1 MAHDEP
7 TGVAAAHEALRS
19 GQWAQARDGYLAAL
33 RSGPDPMAFAGLSQA
48 YWWLDDGAS
57 CVEAREQAYRAY
69 RDRGDGRGAARA
81 AADLAYD
88 SLLFGQG
95 AAVGRGW
102 LARAR
107 ELLDPAADVEEHG
120 WLAVRGAELALA
132 VEHDTAAALAAAE
145 RAEALGQRLGVADLR
160 FVGLALSGL
169 ALTSGGYPA
178 RGMAA
183 LDAAVAAA
191 TAGDVDDLMWMGKIC
206 CWMIVAC
213 QETQDLGRAD
223 DWCRRVEVICQRRR
237 LTPLF
242 NVCRIQY
249 SSILVA
255 RGTWPEAE
263 RTLVGVLD
271 QFARSR
277 RQTRLEAIVQLG
289 ELRRRQGRLTEA
301 DELLSQAEFH
311 PAAVAGRSLI
321 RLARGDAAA
330 AWTTVRA
337 LLPTIPTSNRLARAR
352 VLLPAVITAV
362 AAGDVDAADA
372 AAQELGTTAA
382 DVGTDPL
389 LGLAAAAAATVAQAE
404 NHALWREAVRRFHDS
419 GLRFDEAESRL
430 ALAAALLRSGDR
442 GAALEQVTTASR
454 LLREL
459 GATAALDRAEQLA
472 QAAAL
477 TETADTR
484 AHGPGGALTAR
495 ETEVMRLVAEGRSN
509 AQIAAALVVSEHT
522 VHRHVANI
530 LTKLDQPTRAAA
542 TAFAVSRGLL

>member
-1 MAHDEP
+1 MADDE
-7 TGVAAAHEALRS
+7 TTQVAAAHAALRS
-19 GQWAQARDGYLAAL
+19 GRWTQARDGYLAAL
-33 RSGPDPMAFAGLSQA
+33 RSGPDPAAFAGLSQA
-48 YWWLDDGAS
+48 CWWLDDGMT

-69 RDRGDGRGAARA
+69 RDLGDGRGAARA

-95 AAVGRGW
+95 AGVARGW

-107 ELLDPAADVEEHG
+107 ELVEPFPEGAVHG
-120 WLAVRGAELALA
+120 WLSVREAELALA
-132 VEHDTAAALAAAE
+132 VEHDVAAALTAAG
-145 RAEALGQRLGVADLR
+145 RAEALGRRLGVADLR

-169 ALTSGGYPA
+169 ALTSGGDAA
-178 RGMAA
+178 RGMPE

-191 TAGDVDDLMWMGKIC
+191 TAGDVEDLMWMGKIC

-223 DWCRRVEVICQRRR
+223 DWCRRVEVICERRQ

-271 QFARSR
+271 QFAQSR
-277 RQTRLEAIVQLG
+277 RQTRVDAIVQLG
-289 ELRRRQGRLTEA
+289 ELRRRQGRLDEA

-311 PAAVAGRSLI
+311 PVAVAGRSLI

-330 AWTTVRA
+330 AWAAVRA

-352 VLLPAVITAV
+352 VLLPAVITAI
-362 AAGDVDAADA
+362 AADDDRSA
-372 AAQELGTTAA
+372 AEAALELAATAR

-389 LGLAAAAAATVAQAE
+389 LGLAAVAAAMVAPDESQPS
-404 NHALWREAVRRFHDS
+404 WREAVRRFHDA
-419 GLRFDEAESRL
+419 GLPFDEAESRL
-430 ALAAALLRSGDR
+430 GLATALLDSGEHVS
-442 GAALEQVTTASR
+442 AVEQVTTATR
-454 LLREL
+454 LLHEL
-459 GATAALDRAEQLA
+459 GADLDHAERLA

-477 TETADTR
+477 AQSADSG
-484 AHGPGGALTAR
+484 ALDHDGPLTAR
-495 ETEVMRLVAEGRSN
+495 ETQVMRLVAEGLSN
-509 AQIAAALVVSEHT
+509 PQIAAALVVSEHT

-542 TAFAVSRGLL
+542 TAYVVSHGLL

>member
-1 MAHDEP
+1 MADDE
-7 TGVAAAHEALRS
+7 TTDVATAHAALRS
-19 GQWAQARDGYLAAL
+19 GQWAQARDSYLAVL
-33 RSGPDPMAFAGLSQA
+33 RDGPDPAAFVGLSQA
-48 YWWLDDGAS
+48 CWWLDDGAA

-95 AAVGRGW
+95 ASVARGW

-107 ELLDPAADVEEHG
+107 ELLDPTAETEEHG
-120 WLAVRGAELALA
+120 WLAVREAELALA
-132 VEHDTAAALAAAE
+132 VEHDTAAALAAAT
-145 RAEALGQRLGVADLR
+145 RAEALGERLGVADLR

-169 ALTSGGYPA
+169 ALTSGGDAA
-178 RGMAA
+178 RGMNA

-191 TAGDVDDLMWMGKIC
+191 TAGDVDDVMWMGKIC

-223 DWCRRVEVICQRRR
+223 DWCRRVEVICERRQ

-242 NVCRIQY
+242 SVCRIQY

-271 QFARSR
+271 QFAQSR
-277 RQTRLEAIVQLG
+277 RQTRVDAIVQLG
-289 ELRRRQGRLTEA
+289 ELRRRQGRLAEA

-311 PAAVAGRSLI
+311 PVAVAGRSLI

-330 AWTTVRA
+330 AWATVRA
-337 LLPTIPTSNRLARAR
+337 LLPTIPSSNRLARAR
-352 VLLPAVITAV
+352 VLLPAVITAA
-362 AAGDVDAADA
+362 AAGDVGAAQA
-372 AAQELGTTAA
+372 AAEELRATASA
-382 DVGTDPL
+382 VGTDPL
-389 LGLAAAAAATVAQAE
+389 LGLAAVAAATVAPDDGQ
-404 NHALWREAVRRFHDS
+404 ALWREAVRRFHDS

-430 ALAAALLRSGDR
+430 GLATALLASGDHI
-442 GAALEQVTTASR
+442 AAVEQLTTATHQ
-454 LLREL
+454 LREL
-459 GATAALDRAEQLA
+459 GAALDHADRLARTAALAGTTGA
-472 QAAAL
+472 GAPGAGGPL
-477 TETADTR
+477 T
-484 AHGPGGALTAR
+484 PR
-495 ETEVMRLVAEGRSN
+495 ETEVMRLVAEGMSN
-509 AQIAAALVVSEHT
+509 PQIAAALVVSEHT

-542 TAFAVSRGLL
+542 TAYAVGHGLV